1 VRLQVKL
8 AAVLSVVAVV
18 AALGL
23 TELLWSSGRPT
34 IQVEGAVPGFTYQLG
49 PGDTL
54 RVGVPGPSG
63 WTSQNGTLAPVAH
76 DATSATFR
84 ATSPGVGMV
93 TTTFKCGVNQFDCDT
108 SYAVVVTPRRSYDL
122 AVSGLSEGTYVLRV
136 GEEVVFGYDGVSVSS
151 TSRSV
156 LEPEGPFSGPGPGLS
171 VFRAVRPGQASLAFR
186 RSFVCVDAH
195 ACPGP
200 GQPAS
205 IKFIVSSSKTRFDH
219 YASVRDAGATI
230 RVRKGG
236 TLEVSLAPEPGFDW
250 VWSPWS
256 AMPTGNTSDQQLV
269 EIGALGGGGL
279 IDPETRYFRN
289 QNGWVMP
296 DRAGFLVKGLGSA
309 AMGFIARPT
318 DCRPAEEC
326 PKLNRQ
332 FMLTLEVDS

>member
-1 VRLQVKL
+1 M
-8 AAVLSVVAVV
+8 
-18 AALGL
+18 
-23 TELLWSSGRPT
+23 
-34 IQVEGAVPGFTYQLG
+34 QVEGAVPSFTYQLQ

-54 RVGVPGPSG
+54 RVGVPGTSG
-63 WTSQNGTLAPVAH
+63 WKSQNGTLALVAH
-76 DATSATFR
+76 DATSTTFR
-84 ATSPGVGMV
+84 ATSPGVGLV
-93 TTTFKCGVNQFDCDT
+93 STTFKCGVNQFDCT
-108 SYAVVVTPRRSYDL
+108 TLYAAVVTKERPYDL
-122 AVSGLSEGTYVLRV
+122 ALSGISDGTYVLRV
-136 GEEVVFGYDGVSVSS
+136 GERVVFGYKGVSVSS
-151 TSRSV
+151 TSTSV

-171 VFRAVRPGQASLAFR
+171 VFRAVRPGQAGLAFR

-200 GQPAS
+200 GQLAS
-205 IKFIVSSSKTRFDH
+205 IKFIVSSSNRRFDH

-230 RVRKGG
+230 QLRKGE
-236 TLEVSLAPEPGFDW
+236 TLEVSLAPEPGFEPW
-250 VWSPWS
+250 VWTPWS
-256 AMPTGNTSDQQLV
+256 TMPTGNTSDQQLV

-279 IDPETRYFRN
+279 TDPDTRYFRN

-296 DRAGFLVKGLGSA
+296 DRASFLVKGLGSA